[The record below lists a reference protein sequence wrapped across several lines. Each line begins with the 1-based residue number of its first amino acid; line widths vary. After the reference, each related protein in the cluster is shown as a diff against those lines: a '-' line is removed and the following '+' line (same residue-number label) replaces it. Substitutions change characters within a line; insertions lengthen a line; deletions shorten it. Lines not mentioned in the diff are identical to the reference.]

1 MLLYAF
7 IFSIFTWLC
16 TMFGSSFIFFIKKIN
31 NELMDKMLG
40 FAGGVMIA
48 SSFFSMLSLSVELSS
63 IYTIIG
69 FALGGLF
76 LYTSDLYLDKK
87 ITKSNSFKTILM
99 LIFSI
104 TIHNIPEGM
113 AIGVTFASSDLFS
126 AIILAIG
133 IGIQNIPEGM
143 AISFPLLKEGYSK
156 KQAFNIGH
164 ASALVEILFS
174 VLGCILVLKIKFLLP
189 FVLSFAAASMIYVVI
204 SELIPECKTKKS
216 NLYFI
221 LGFILMMSLD
231 ILL

>member
-1 MLLYAF
+1 MFILL
-7 IFSIFTWLC
+7 SE
-16 TMFGSSFIFFIKKIN
+16 K
-31 NELMDKMLG
+31 
-40 FAGGVMIA
+40 
-48 SSFFSMLSLSVELSS
+48 
-63 IYTIIG
+63 
-69 FALGGLF
+69 
-76 LYTSDLYLDKK
+76 YLDKVLK
-87 ITKSNSFKTILM
+87 KKDIVNNQSSLKRSIL
-99 LIFSI
+99 LVSAI